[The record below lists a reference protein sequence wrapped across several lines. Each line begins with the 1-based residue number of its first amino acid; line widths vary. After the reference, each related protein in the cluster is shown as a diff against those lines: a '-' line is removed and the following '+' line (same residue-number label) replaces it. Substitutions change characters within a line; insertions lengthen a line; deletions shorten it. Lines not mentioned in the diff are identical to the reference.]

1 MAAFSNFHLSVAD
14 ALVPRAS
21 VFPARR
27 AIERASI
34 RFAAAAVQAAAVA
47 ARAAP
52 AAGEIGMF
60 LWLALAIAF
69 GLLVMAGFCVTG

>member
-14 ALVPRAS
+14 ALVRRAS
-21 VFPARR
+21 VFPARP

-34 RFAAAAVQAAAVA
+34 RFAAAVQAAAAAVQAA
-47 ARAAP
+47 P
-52 AAGEIGMF
+52 AAVEIGMF

>member
-1 MAAFSNFHLSVAD
+1 MAAFSNFHLSVAG

-21 VFPARR
+21 VYPARR
-27 AIERASI
+27 AIERPSI
-34 RFAAAAVQAAAVA
+34 RFAAAAVRVA
-47 ARAAP
+47 A

-69 GLLVMAGFCVTG
+69 GLLVMAGFCATG

>member
-14 ALVPRAS
+14 ALVRRAS

-27 AIERASI
+27 AIERPSI
-34 RFAAAAVQAAAVA
+34 RFAAAVQAAAA
-47 ARAAP
+47 AV
-52 AAGEIGMF
+52 EIGMF
-60 LWLALAIAF
+60 LWLALAVAL

>member
-1 MAAFSNFHLSVAD
+1 MAAFSNFHLSVAG
-14 ALVPRAS
+14 ALATRAS

-27 AIERASI
+27 AIERPSI
-34 RFAAAAVQAAAVA
+34 RVAAAAVRAAA
-47 ARAAP
+47 

-69 GLLVMAGFCVTG
+69 GLLVMAGFFA